1 MTPKAWLFLALGGF
15 VAYYAWS
22 WLRGAKPA
30 DSSGSASGSPA
41 TGAVIGM
48 AVFAVFGWVAGGGVQ
63 MKEWVFTF
71 ASPFSGAGANS
82 SMWISI
88 LSISLIGLA
97 VPLIMHKGRTG
108 MPSPMELVIGF
119 VTNFFDTLGIGSFA
133 PTTAAFKAQKIVDD
147 RLIPGTLNVGHTPPT
162 IAQAF
167 IFITIV
173 EVEFKTLAL
182 LILAAVMGSWLGAG
196 FVAGWSRQRVQVGMG
211 VTLLLASIMF
221 ILRNLDGMRE
231 APLLAGG
238 TAISLSGGLLI
249 IALLGN
255 FFLGAL
261 MTLGV
266 GLYAPCLIMIA
277 LLGMNPT
284 TAFPI
289 MMGSCAFLMPV
300 ASERFVTKGSYALRP
315 ALGLTLAGIP
325 AVLIAAIIVGS
336 LPAKVVMWAVPVVV
350 LIASVSMLR
359 AYSQSKA
366 AGAARAA

>member
-15 VAYYAWS
+15 VAYYAFS
-22 WLRGAKPA
+22 WLRGARSA
-30 DSSGSASGSPA
+30 DGSAPQGSPPV
-41 TGAVIGM
+41 GGVIGGV
-48 AVFAVFGWVAGGGVQ
+48 AAFALFGWVAGGGATY
-63 MKEWVFTF
+63 KDGAFTF
-71 ASPFSGAGANS
+71 LSPFSEAGMTA

-88 LSISLIGLA
+88 IAIALIGLA
-97 VPLIMHKGRTG
+97 VPLIMHKGKVG
-108 MPSPMELVIGF
+108 LPSPLELTIGF

-133 PTTAAFKAQKIVDD
+133 PTTAAFKARGIVDD

-182 LILAAVMGSWLGAG
+182 LILAAVLGSWLGAG
-196 FVAGWSRQRVQVGMG
+196 LVAGWSKQRVQVSLG
-211 VTLLLASIMF
+211 VALLLASIMF

-231 APLLAGG
+231 NPLLAGG
-238 TAISLSGGLLI
+238 AAISLSGILLVV
-249 IALLGN
+249 ALLGN

-315 ALGLTLAGIP
+315 ALGLTMAGIP

-336 LPAKVVMWAVPVVV
+336 LPSKVVMWAVPVVV
-350 LIASVSMLR
+350 LIASTSMLR
-359 AYSQSKA
+359 SYFNGKA
-366 AGAARAA
+366 AAPA

>member
-30 DSSGSASGSPA
+30 DSSGAPSGSPA
-41 TGAVIGM
+41 GGVVMGLI
-48 AVFAVFGWVAGGGVQ
+48 VFGLFGWVSGGGLQ
-63 MKEWVFTF
+63 MKDWVFTF
-71 ASPFSGAGANS
+71 TSPFSGAGANA

-88 LSISLIGLA
+88 ISIALIGVA
-97 VPLIMHKGRTG
+97 IPLIMHRARSGF
-108 MPSPMELVIGF
+108 PSVMEIVIGF

-133 PTTAAFKAQKIVDD
+133 PTTAWFKAKKIVDD

-182 LILAAVMGSWLGAG
+182 LILAAVLGSWLGAG
-196 FVAGWSRQRVQVGMG
+196 FVAGWSKQRVQMGMG
-211 VTLLLASIMF
+211 LTLLAASTLF
-221 ILRNLDGMRE
+221 VLRNLDGMRE
-231 APLLAGG
+231 TPLLTPG

-249 IALLGN
+249 VALAGN

-266 GLYAPCLIMIA
+266 GLYGPCLIMIA

-315 ALGLTLAGIP
+315 ALGLSLAGIP

-336 LPAKVVMWAVPVVV
+336 LPGKVVQWAVPVVA
-350 LIASVSMLR
+350 LIASLTMLR
-359 AYSQSKA
+359 AWRQSLKA
-366 AGAARAA
+366 PQAA